1 MGKMHGTLKGMDFL
15 ESMILKHKVC
25 GILYVLN
32 FIFYKIDGSFGII
45 KVGCVFPMVVIPI
58 LYCPMRNSDEMTI
71 GKTHPTLIKQ
81 STSNRTYDMQY
92 NLMTLQ

>member
-1 MGKMHGTLKGMDFL
+1 MGKMHGTLKGMDFV

-45 KVGCVFPMVVIPI
+45 KVGCVFPMVVV
-58 LYCPMRNSDEMTI
+58 
-71 GKTHPTLIKQ
+71 PTLPHAEFGRNDHLEFAPHFI
-81 STSNRTYDMQY
+81 
-92 NLMTLQ
+92 TLVQ